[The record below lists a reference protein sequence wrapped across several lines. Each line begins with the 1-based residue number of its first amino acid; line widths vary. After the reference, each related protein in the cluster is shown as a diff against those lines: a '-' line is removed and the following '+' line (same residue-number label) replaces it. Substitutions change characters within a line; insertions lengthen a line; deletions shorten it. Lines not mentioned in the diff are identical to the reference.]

1 MIEAYLSEFLLYL
14 IIYAPFAAIFIW
26 IYYGIV
32 LKRCFGAAHVF
43 FASVLLIYLL
53 GVLCF
58 CGSVTATDVLIIPAE
73 LRGSVNFI
81 PFKGAEADEFLLN
94 LILFVPFGAIF
105 PLLFKNADFKKT
117 VLYAF
122 LFSLSI
128 EIGQMFKYRAV
139 DITDLIANTAGAAL
153 GFFSAL
159 PILKRGGKFINSLQ
173 AFSGN
178 ARHNISYEPLVLII
192 FAYALRF
199 FADPLAVKL
208 FLFISGV

>member
-14 IIYAPFAAIFIW
+14 IVYAPFAALFIW
-26 IYYGIV
+26 IYYGV
-32 LKRCFGAAHVF
+32 VWKRDFSAPHVF
-43 FASVLLIYLL
+43 FASVFLIYLL
-53 GVLCF
+53 GVLHF
-58 CGSVTATDVLIIPAE
+58 CGSVTATDVFVIPAE
-73 LRGSVNFI
+73 LRGNVNFI
-81 PFKGAEADEFLLN
+81 PFRDAEADE
-94 LILFVPFGAIF
+94 LILNAILFMPLGFAF
-105 PLLFKNADFKKT
+105 PILFKDAGFKKT
-117 VLYAF
+117 IQYAF

-128 EIGQMFKYRAV
+128 EIGQLFKYRAV
-139 DITDLIANTAGAAL
+139 DITDLIANTGGAAL

-178 ARHNISYEPLVLII
+178 ARHNISCEPLVLII

-208 FLFISGV
+208 ILFISGV